1 MSSPQPLSR
10 SPRTAPRSLARRIAA
25 ALLAVVAVTAVLG
38 SAQTA
43 GAQDVGSQRA
53 KVAKLAKELDRLR
66 MQSASLNEDFL
77 TAEEEL
83 TALQKKLADNQAEVT
98 AARTK
103 LDKAR
108 SQAGTYVVAAYVG
121 AGSDAKATYGAG
133 NPNESVNQ
141 KVMLDVLRGDRTQMA
156 DDLSARE
163 SDLADSRKSL
173 DAANDRVA
181 AKKASVAQ
189 LKSKVSASVA
199 AQERLLAGANEQ
211 LRGAI
216 DAEQARLA
224 AAAEAAAARQAAVA
238 RQVVVAPT
246 TKRVVRNGRTVVVTV
261 PRAAAPA
268 PRAAAPVAPV
278 AAAPLPAAAPSG
290 GVAAVLAAGR
300 SVFGTPYRWGGTSPA
315 TGFDCSGFTS
325 FVWRAGGKSL
335 PRTSRAQYSATQR
348 ISAAQ
353 LQPGDLVFYGSPIHH
368 VSVYIG
374 GGQVMHSPR
383 TGKTAGVGPLR
394 NPSGYGRVA

>member
-1 MSSPQPLSR
+1 MSSPQPSSR
-10 SPRTAPRSLARRIAA
+10 SSRAATRSVVRRAAA

-66 MQSASLNEDFL
+66 MQSDNLNEDFL
-77 TAEEEL
+77 AAQDEL
-83 TALQKKLADNQAEVT
+83 AGLQKKLADNKAEVD

-103 LDKAR
+103 LDRAR

-121 AGSDAKATYGAG
+121 AGSDARTTYGAG
-133 NPNESVNQ
+133 NPNQSVNQ
-141 KVMLDVLRGDRTQMA
+141 KVLLDVLRGDRTQMA
-156 DDLSARE
+156 DDLTARE

-173 DAANDRVA
+173 DAANARVA
-181 AKKASVAQ
+181 AKKASVER
-189 LKSKVSASVA
+189 LKSQVSSSVT
-199 AQERLLAGANEQ
+199 AQERLLAGANAE
-211 LRGAI
+211 LRAAI
-216 DAEQARLA
+216 EAEQERLA
-224 AAAEAAAARQAAVA
+224 AAAEAAAVRRAAAA
-238 RQVVVAPT
+238 RQVVVAPSART
-246 TKRVVRNGRTVVVTV
+246 VVRNGRTV
-261 PRAAAPA
+261 PA
-268 PRAAAPVAPV
+268 PRANPAAPALVAPP
-278 AAAPLPAAAPSG
+278 AAPLPAAAPSS
-290 GVAAVLAAGR
+290 GVGAVLAAGR
-300 SVFGTPYRWGGTSPA
+300 SVFGTPYRWGGTSQA

-325 FVWRAGGKSL
+325 YVWRAAGKSL
-335 PRTSRAQYSATQR
+335 PRTSRAQYAATQR

-383 TGKTAGVGPLR
+383 TGKTVGIGPLR

>member
-1 MSSPQPLSR
+1 M
-10 SPRTAPRSLARRIAA
+10 
-25 ALLAVVAVTAVLG
+25 AVVAVTAVLG
-38 SAQTA
+38 TAQTA

-83 TALQKKLADNQAEVT
+83 KTLQKKLDDNRSEVA

-103 LDKAR
+103 LDRAR

-121 AGSDAKATYGAG
+121 AGSDAKAAYSAG
-133 NPNESVNQ
+133 NPNRSVNQ
-141 KVMLDVLRGDRTQMA
+141 KVMLDVLQGDRTQMA

-181 AKKASVAQ
+181 AKKNSVAQ

-211 LRGAI
+211 LRAAI

-246 TKRVVRNGRTVVVTV
+246 TKKVVRNGRTVVVTV
-261 PRAAAPA
+261 PRAAAPGPRAAAPA
-268 PRAAAPVAPV
+268 PRAAAPAAPA
-278 AAAPLPAAAPSG
+278 AAAPLPAAAPSS
-290 GVAAVLAAGR
+290 GVGAVLAAGR

-315 TGFDCSGFTS
+315 TGFDCSGFSS
-325 FVWRAGGKSL
+325 FVWRAAGKNL

-383 TGKTAGVGPLR
+383 TGKTVGVGPLR